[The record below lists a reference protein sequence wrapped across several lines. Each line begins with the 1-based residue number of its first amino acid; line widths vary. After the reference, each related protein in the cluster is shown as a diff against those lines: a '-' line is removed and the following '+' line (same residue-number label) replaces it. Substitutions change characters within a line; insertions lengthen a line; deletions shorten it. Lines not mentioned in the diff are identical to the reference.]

1 MSLREERPDVASA
14 AMKQALS
21 RQERECAAG
30 APSFARIA
38 ARIAAEPSAFG
49 APAWSVR
56 RSARLAAGRSR
67 SRPRHDGSPDA
78 SKR

>member
-14 AMKQALS
+14 TMKQALS

-38 ARIAAEPSAFG
+38 ARIAAEPSAFE

-56 RSARLAAGRSR
+56 KSARLAADLALSLI
-67 SRPRHDGSPDA
+67 HI
-78 SKR
+78 